1 LRLNF
6 SRLNA
11 GGWIFLSIFSPKLV
25 VDLGMGDG
33 TLLETLA
40 KCDRHSTYIGIELN
54 NEQCVQARSRITL
67 SNVIIMNS
75 SFEDIVST
83 FLDESIDQFIA
94 VLPDPAFID
103 EKSEEQWKPFYRS
116 VYSKL
121 KKEGRLQLVTELT
134 DELLQP
140 VSDDRYSAWADW
152 LKSCFISLGFTPVG
166 QQEGAPRQYLSRC
179 INQFSGDPERIRMI
193 TLDLLKQ

>member
-1 LRLNF
+1 
-6 SRLNA
+6 
-11 GGWIFLSIFSPKLV
+11 
-25 VDLGMGDG
+25 MGDG
-33 TLLETLA
+33 RLLETLA
-40 KCDRHSTYIGIELN
+40 KHDRNSIYIGIELN

-67 SNVIIMNS
+67 SNIIILNR
-75 SFEDIVST
+75 SFEELVPT

-103 EKSEEQWKPFYRS
+103 KKRQEQWKPLYKS
-116 VYSKL
+116 VYYKL

-152 LKSCFISLGFTPVG
+152 LRSCFISLGFTLAG
-166 QQEGAPRQYLSRC
+166 QQEGAPRQYVSRC
-179 INQFSGDPERIRMI
+179 IKQFSGDPKRIRMT
-193 TLDLLKQ
+193 TLDLVKQ

>member
-1 LRLNF
+1 LTLEDVVFSLFYPRL
-6 SRLNA
+6 
-11 GGWIFLSIFSPKLV
+11 IV
-25 VDLGMGDG
+25 ELGMGDG

-40 KCDRHSTYIGIELN
+40 KHDRNSIYIGIELN

-67 SNVIIMNS
+67 SNIIILNR
-75 SFEDIVST
+75 SFEELVPT

-103 EKSEEQWKPFYRS
+103 KKRQEQWKPLYKS
-116 VYSKL
+116 VYYKL

-134 DELLQP
+134 DDLLQP

-152 LKSCFISLGFTPVG
+152 LRSCFISLGFTLAG
-166 QQEGAPRQYLSRC
+166 QQEGAPRQYVSRC
-179 INQFSGDPERIRMI
+179 IKQFSGDPKRIRMT
-193 TLDLLKQ
+193 TLDLVKQ